1 MCFFQCL
8 KPTKNTLLRLSSFIP
23 DRVKT
28 MCVCARMS
36 THTHT
41 HRRECS
47 QATKAITPPLAKPD
61 WWVGDVDSSPCS
73 SVSGDSLT
81 FQPLAAQTANDVL
94 PSLEK
99 SRLAQMIPVMSAVSS
114 ST

>member
-28 MCVCARMS
+28 KCVRAHE
-36 THTHT
+36 HTHT
-41 HRRECS
+41 CECS

-99 SRLAQMIPVMSAVSS
+99 LRLARMIQVMSAVSS